1 MAGGPPEVNIQ
12 RLVDEVR
19 ERVRYRQ
26 SLAGRLRSAPIP
38 ALPLDGALVEE
49 LKQLLY
55 SWNVYDAP
63 ITVERGLTAPLVMVK
78 RALRRLL
85 APVLGRQVTFNASTM
100 RIVTQLAEQ
109 LDVIASRQEDLLED
123 VLVQHAET
131 TESLR
136 ARVARLEARLGAD
149 ADGEKR

>member
-1 MAGGPPEVNIQ
+1 MAGGPPEVDVQ

-26 SLAGRLRSAPIP
+26 SLAGRLRAKPIP

-49 LKQLLY
+49 LKRLVDA
-55 SWNVYDAP
+55 WNVYEAP
-63 ITVERGLTAPLVMVK
+63 ITVERGLTAPLVVLK

-85 APVLGRQVTFNASTM
+85 APVLARQVAFNAATM

-123 VLVQHAET
+123 VLLQHDKT
-131 TESLR
+131 TEALR
-136 ARVARLEARLGAD
+136 ERVTRLEEQLRDD
-149 ADGEKR
+149 AGTAKR